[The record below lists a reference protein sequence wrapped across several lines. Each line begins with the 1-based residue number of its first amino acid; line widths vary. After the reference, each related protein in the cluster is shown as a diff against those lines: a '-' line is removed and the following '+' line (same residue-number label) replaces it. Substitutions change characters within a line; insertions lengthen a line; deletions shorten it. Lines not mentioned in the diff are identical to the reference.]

1 MFKMAA
7 LSMKRM
13 VSNGCKSSVS
23 SLLSPIFQSSKG
35 VKHAPHSLGKN
46 FSTVNKTGKRSVGIL
61 GVPISKGQV
70 GIGRTLVYDG
80 RLLTG
85 VI

>member
-13 VSNGCKSSVS
+13 VSKGCKSSVS

-35 VKHAPHSLGKN
+35 VKHAPHSFGKD

-61 GVPISKGQV
+61 GVPINRGQV
-70 GIGRTLVYDG
+70 GIVRTLIYDG
-80 RLLTG
+80 RMLTN